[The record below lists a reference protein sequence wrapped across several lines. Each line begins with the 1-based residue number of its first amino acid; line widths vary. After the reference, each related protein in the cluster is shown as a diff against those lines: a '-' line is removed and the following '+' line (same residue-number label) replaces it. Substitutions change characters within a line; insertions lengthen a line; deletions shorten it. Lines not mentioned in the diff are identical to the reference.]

1 MSAPRVRVQFVYSF
15 GFSLNSECT
24 MRVLIWTLLVLT
36 VSAEDSPTIYYTE
49 PNFRSTEPSPG
60 SVTELPGGR
69 IARGQRVLEKAKS
82 PYLLREDLYVD
93 KDGELIVEAGVELRF
108 SPMIGITVRGILTA
122 DVSRLSIP
130 DRFG

>member
-1 MSAPRVRVQFVYSF
+1 
-15 GFSLNSECT
+15 